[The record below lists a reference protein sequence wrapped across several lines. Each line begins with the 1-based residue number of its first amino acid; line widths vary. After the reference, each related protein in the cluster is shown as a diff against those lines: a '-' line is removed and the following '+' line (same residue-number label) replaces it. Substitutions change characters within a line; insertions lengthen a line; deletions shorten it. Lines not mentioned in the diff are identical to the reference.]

1 MKNSVW
7 NAVEERFQKYA
18 KGERKK
24 GVMGENGR
32 KIKAEQQA
40 TALPRR

>member
-24 GVMGENGR
+24 GAWEKMEE
-32 KIKAEQQA
+32 K
-40 TALPRR
+40 